1 MRHALIVET
10 PHYAVG
16 VQAMT
21 IEFAFRIAGMFFFAV
36 LWARLGT
43 QAAQFLNLD
52 VESRSFIFG
61 LAGVLFGLI
70 MTPWFTIRPVRA
82 LYKSINEMPIDRLLM
97 TVAGAF
103 LGLTLA
109 LLSAYPFSLL
119 PAPFNTIV
127 PPTVAVVAT
136 YLGMSIFGTRS
147 REISDA
153 FLVRFAKPMRQ
164 GAIQSNRRLLLDTS
178 VLIDGRIVDVAE
190 TGFIGGILVVPRFVL
205 NELHR
210 VADSSEMLRRNRGR
224 RGLDLL
230 KKLQQIEV
238 IEVTF
243 DETEF
248 EEIPEVDHK
257 LIALAQQTG
266 SVVVTNDFNL
276 NQVAEA
282 QGVSVLN
289 INVLANALR
298 PMYIP
303 DETLPIRLIQEG
315 RDPNQAVG
323 YLDDGT
329 MVVVENGKMHMD
341 RTIIVR
347 VTKLINRPTG
357 RMIFAVPDSSAPR
370 PASAGA
376 GQ

>member
-1 MRHALIVET
+1 
-10 PHYAVG
+10 
-16 VQAMT
+16 MT
-21 IEFAFRIAGMFFFAV
+21 IEFAFRILGMIFFAV
-36 LWARLGT
+36 LWARLGA
-43 QAAQFLNLD
+43 QAAEFLSLD
-52 VESRSFIFG
+52 VESRAFVFG

-82 LYKSINEMPIDRLLM
+82 LYKNVNEMAIERLLM
-97 TVAGAF
+97 TLFGA
-103 LGLTLA
+103 LVGLTLA
-109 LLSAYPFSLL
+109 LLASYPISLL
-119 PAPFNTIV
+119 PQPLGTIG
-127 PPTVAVVAT
+127 PAIISIVAA
-136 YLGMSIFGTRS
+136 YLGMSIFGTRA
-147 REISDA
+147 REITDTILS
-153 FLVRFAKPMRQ
+153 RFSKTPLQSAT
-164 GAIQSNRRLLLDTS
+164 QSNRKLLLDTS

-190 TGFIGGILVVPRFVL
+190 TGFIGGVLIVPRFVL

-210 VADSSEMLRRNRGR
+210 VADSSDMLRRNRGR

-230 KKLQQIEV
+230 KKLQQSEV
-238 IEVTF
+238 IQLSFWEE
-243 DETEF
+243 DF
-248 EEIPEVDHK
+248 EDIPEVDHK
-257 LIALAQQTG
+257 LIALAQHLSG
-266 SVVVTNDFNL
+266 VVVTNDYNL

-303 DETLPIRLIQEG
+303 DETLSIRIMQEG

-329 MVVVENGKMHMD
+329 MVVVENGKMYMD

-357 RMIFAVPDSSAPR
+357 RMIFAVPDSQNPR
-370 PASAGA
+370 PSTPPTPA
-376 GQ
+376 Q

>member
-1 MRHALIVET
+1 
-10 PHYAVG
+10 
-16 VQAMT
+16 MT
-21 IEFAFRIAGMFFFAV
+21 IEFAFRIAGMIFFAV

-43 QAAQFLNLD
+43 QAAQFLSLD
-52 VESRSFIFG
+52 VESRAFVFG

-97 TVAGAF
+97 TVAGA
-103 LGLTLA
+103 LVGLTLA
-109 LLSAYPFSLL
+109 LLAAYPMSLL
-119 PAPFNTIV
+119 PPPLNTLI
-127 PPTVAVVAT
+127 PPTVSIVAT
-136 YLGMSIFGTRS
+136 YLGMSIFITRS
-147 REISDA
+147 REISDT
-153 FLVRFAKPMRQ
+153 FLARFTKMPLQ
-164 GAIQSNRRLLLDTS
+164 SAIQSNRKLILDTS

-190 TGFIGGILVVPRFVL
+190 TGFIGGIMVVPRFVL

-210 VADSSEMLRRNRGR
+210 VADSSDMLRRNRGR

-230 KKLQQIEV
+230 KKLQQSEV
-238 IEVTF
+238 IQVTF
-243 DETEF
+243 VDDDF
-248 EEIPEVDHK
+248 EEIAEVDHK

-266 SVVVTNDFNL
+266 GVVVTNDFNL

-329 MVVVENGKMHMD
+329 MVVVENGKIHMD

-357 RMIFAVPDSSAPR
+357 RMIFAIPESTTSR
-370 PASAGA
+370 PASAGT

>member
-1 MRHALIVET
+1 
-10 PHYAVG
+10 
-16 VQAMT
+16 MT
-21 IEFAFRIAGMFFFAV
+21 IEFPFRIVGMIFFAV

-52 VESRSFIFG
+52 VESRAFVFG

-103 LGLTLA
+103 VGLTLA

-119 PAPFNTIV
+119 PAPLSTIV
-127 PPTVAVVAT
+127 PPAVAVVAT
-136 YLGMSIFGTRS
+136 YLGMSIFSARA
-147 REISDA
+147 REISDT
-153 FLVRFAKPMRQ
+153 LLSRFAKTTLQ
-164 GAIQSNRRLLLDTS
+164 GAIQSNRKLLLDTS

-190 TGFIGGILVVPRFVL
+190 TGFIGGIMVVPRFVL
-205 NELHR
+205 KELHR
-210 VADSSEMLRRNRGR
+210 VADSSDMLRRARGR

-230 KKLQQIEV
+230 KKLQQSEV
-238 IEVTF
+238 IEVV
-243 DETEF
+243 F
-248 EEIPEVDHK
+248 EETDFEGIDEVDHK

-266 SVVVTNDFNL
+266 GVVVTNDFNL

-357 RMIFAVPDSSAPR
+357 RMIFAIPDSTTPR
-370 PASAGA
+370 PATAST